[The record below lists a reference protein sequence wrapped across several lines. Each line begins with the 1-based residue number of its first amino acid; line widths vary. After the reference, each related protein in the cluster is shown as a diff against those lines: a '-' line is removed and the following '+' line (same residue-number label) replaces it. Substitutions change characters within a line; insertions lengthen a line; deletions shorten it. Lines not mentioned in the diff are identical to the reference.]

1 MYIRWVVRKHK
12 NEATA
17 NVVFYD
23 AYLVES
29 YRNERNNPRQQTIC
43 YLGNIRQ
50 IDGTF
55 PLIDRELFLLRA
67 ERILSSTP
75 GVACDHREAIVALL
89 RQKVPELTT
98 TEVQLAFR
106 NNLRWYYRWWCEH
119 GGAPNRAELLQ
130 MIDSAAES
138 VGPM

>member
-29 YRNERNNPRQQTIC
+29 YRDQRNNPRQQTIC

-50 IDGTF
+50 IDGAF
-55 PLIDRELFLLRA
+55 PTIERELFLLRA
-67 ERILSSTP
+67 DRILASTP
-75 GVACDHREAIVALL
+75 GAACEERGTILSLL

-98 TEVQLAFR
+98 SEVLVAFR
-106 NNLRWYYRWWCEH
+106 NNLRWYYRWWREH
-119 GGAPNRAELLQ
+119 GGAPTREELAQ
-130 MIDSAAES
+130 FIDTAAES
-138 VGPM
+138 IGPL

>member
-29 YRNERNNPRQQTIC
+29 YRDERSNPRQHTIC

-50 IDGTF
+50 IDGAF
-55 PLIDRELFLLRA
+55 PTIERELFLLRA
-67 ERILSSTP
+67 DRILASTP
-75 GVACDHREAIVALL
+75 GAACAERESIVRLL
-89 RQKVPELTT
+89 RQKIPELTT
-98 TEVQLAFR
+98 HEVLVAFG
-106 NNLRWYYRWWCEH
+106 NNLRWYYRWWHEH
-119 GGAPNRAELLQ
+119 GGAPTREELIRF
-130 MIDSAAES
+130 IDSAADS